1 MYFMAFNPNLPA
13 GHSPI
18 VSQELRDQFNALK
31 ALNDAQAAQIAA
43 LTARVQALESGKAS
57 MDDVNAAITANSS
70 ANLNSVDTLDLN
82 PSDPPTQNDVYQAI
96 YRLNVLIL
104 GLHRQT

>member
-1 MYFMAFNPNLPA
+1 MAFNPNFPPDHQDLNAAPF
-13 GHSPI
+13 
-18 VSQELRDQFNALK
+18 RDQFNALK

-70 ANLNSVDTLDLN
+70 ANSNSVDMLDIN
-82 PSDPPTQNDVYQAI
+82 PSDPPSQNDVYSTI
-96 YRLNVLIL
+96 YKLNVLIQA
-104 GLHRQT
+104 LHRQ